1 MPALFSLSL
10 NQIVMKIVGKD
21 QVINDCPLNR
31 ENVTIKTT
39 GIAADDFI
47 LDNELAFFISVAA
60 DCKLRVRTVGGQIG
74 TFDFLKGEDVGL
86 YDKIYSHADNSI
98 ATISV
103 RY

>member
-1 MPALFSLSL
+1 
-10 NQIVMKIVGKD
+10 MKIIEKD

-31 ENVTIKTT
+31 QNVTVKTT
-39 GIAADDFI
+39 GLAADDFV
-47 LDNELAFFISVAA
+47 LEASKKAFFISVAS

-86 YDKIYSHADNSI
+86 YDKIYSHAENTI
-98 ATISV
+98 NTISI

>member
-1 MPALFSLSL
+1 
-10 NQIVMKIVGKD
+10 MKILEKD

-31 ENVTIKTT
+31 QNVEIKTT
-39 GIAADDFI
+39 GLPEDDFI
-47 LDNELAFFISVAA
+47 LADEKAFFISVAS

-86 YDKIYSHADNSI
+86 YDKIYSHADNNI
-98 ATISV
+98 ATISI